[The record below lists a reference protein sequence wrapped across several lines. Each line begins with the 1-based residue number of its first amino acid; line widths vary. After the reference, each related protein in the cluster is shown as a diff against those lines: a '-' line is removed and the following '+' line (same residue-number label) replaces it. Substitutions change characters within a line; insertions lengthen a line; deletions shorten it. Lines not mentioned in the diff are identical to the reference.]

1 MNGRYTIVLLI
12 LIAAFV
18 ITLTKLYGYSAEK
31 KLRNLVAWS
40 VSGASRDLPLWQYIS
55 NAQIDLGIK
64 GEYRI
69 TGDTEWEF
77 ARKIL
82 EEYQKYLSKSY
93 FDDRLELIKS
103 KYVIP
108 EDHYF
113 MFTLQHF
120 LEDHQCDYTFIG
132 YEMHEDTISYKQY
145 GSWGGPRFN
154 AKYALSEFSVVYH
167 KLYLI
172 SYLSYMKSNVL
183 NPEKKPPKKE
193 KHIREILDTKQIE
206 ISRI

>member
-1 MNGRYTIVLLI
+1 MYTIILLTI
-12 LIAAFV
+12 ITLLVIA
-18 ITLTKLYGYSAEK
+18 LTKLCVYYEQR
-31 KLRNLVAWS
+31 KLSRLVAWS
-40 VSGASRDLPLWQYIS
+40 VSGESRDMPLWQYIS

-64 GEYRI
+64 DEYRI

-77 ARKIL
+77 ARKII
-82 EEYQKYLSKSY
+82 EEYQQYLSKSY

-120 LEDHQCDYTFIG
+120 LEGHQCDYTFIG

-145 GSWGGPRFN
+145 GSWGGPLYN
-154 AKYALSEFSVVYH
+154 AKYSLSKFSVVYH

-183 NPEKKPPKKE
+183 NPEKKPSKKE
-193 KHIREILDTKQIE
+193 KYIREILDTKQIE